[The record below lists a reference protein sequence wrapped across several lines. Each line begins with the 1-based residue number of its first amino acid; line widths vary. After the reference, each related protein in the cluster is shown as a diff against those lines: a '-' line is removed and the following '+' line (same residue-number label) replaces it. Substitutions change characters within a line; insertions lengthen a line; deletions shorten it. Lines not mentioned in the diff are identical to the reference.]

1 MKISSF
7 PGDIP
12 QTPLFAAASKT
23 AAVLRAAGHKA
34 YFVGGAVRDLLLGRT
49 PDDVDV
55 TTSARPEQIQAL
67 FDKAIPIGAAFGI
80 ITVVVD
86 DIPIEVATFRA

>member
-7 PGDIP
+7 SGDIP
-12 QTPLFAAASKT
+12 QTPLFAAASKA

-55 TTSARPEQIQAL
+55 TTSARPEQIQSL

-80 ITVVVD
+80 ITVFVD
-86 DIPIEVATFRA
+86 GIPI